1 MVYQNSDVFNR
12 AWAVHEIVPIRTAD
26 DGRAFIQNHWNE
38 LRWKALSLE
47 SPAPEL
53 QVCPAAKDAVLVT
66 KYAPATIFISADMS
80 CDGMVVLSDTY
91 YPGWYASV
99 DGQSA
104 KIYEVDLALRGVP
117 VPKGQH
123 AVTFQYRPRSVLWG
137 AGLTLAGMLG
147 AAALTFW
154 SGKNFRFVHTH
165 HH

>member
-1 MVYQNSDVFNR
+1 M
-12 AWAVHEIVPIRTAD
+12 
-26 DGRAFIQNHWNE
+26 
-38 LRWKALSLE
+38 
-47 SPAPEL
+47 
-53 QVCPAAKDAVLVT
+53 LVT
-66 KYAPATIFISADMS
+66 RYAPAKISISADLS

-99 DGQSA
+99 DGHPA

-154 SGKNFRFVHTH
+154 SGKNLRFVHTH